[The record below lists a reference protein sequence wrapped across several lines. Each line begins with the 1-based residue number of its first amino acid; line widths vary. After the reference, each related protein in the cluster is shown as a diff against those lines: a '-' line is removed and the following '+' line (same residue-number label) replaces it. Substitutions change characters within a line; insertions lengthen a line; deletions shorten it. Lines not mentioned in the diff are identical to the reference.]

1 MNPKRPFFSHPS
13 GTIMIVLLCMASCLL
28 VAGACAADVYVT
40 GYLGDIIDMHGSWY
54 RGTQVYLFM
63 TGPGLPTDGVTL
75 TDVTQRADQGQFT
88 IVELDSSQQWWF
100 NWDTSR
106 IWNEINPGTYT
117 VYVSTEPVDYSH
129 LGGSD
134 TYKTLSVYLQ
144 DPENRKGG
152 SSRLV
157 LHSAS
162 RRSGH
167 YPAHSAI
174 GGDPCPGHP
183 FHSRPAAD
191 STGATRCY
199 HAGLCDHNHHKS
211 GNAAHDSDHRRD
223 GRCRSAP
230 VPGNPSPVVALLG
243 SFYHLFSL
251 RGYFITDRAYLC
263 MMGYGHD
270 SNA

>member
-40 GYLGDIIDMHGSWY
+40 GYLGDIIDMHGSSY

-144 DPENRKGG
+144 DPGNRKGG
-152 SSRLV
+152 SSSSSYT
-157 LHSAS
+157 LHLDAQVTTPPTVQSVEIPAPAIPSTPAQQPTVPVPPVVTTQASAITTPTKAAMQPMTPIIAVI
-162 RRSGH
+162 GGAGLLL
-167 YPAHSAI
+167 YPA
-174 GGDPCPGHP
+174 
-183 FHSRPAAD
+183 
-191 STGATRCY
+191 TR
-199 HAGLCDHNHHKS
+199 
-211 GNAAHDSDHRRD
+211 RR
-223 GRCRSAP
+223 
-230 VPGNPSPVVALLG
+230 
-243 SFYHLFSL
+243 
-251 RGYFITDRAYLC
+251 
-263 MMGYGHD
+263 
-270 SNA
+270 